1 MTPADLD
8 AAASVVLAWL
18 LTYAIHSTILLT
30 LAAVAAWRLADQHA
44 WLDVV
49 WKTALIAPLV
59 TASLHFDPIAVPL
72 GGRWTIPNVTAVTG
86 APIAVPAPMPVVE
99 TAVTSATTAEAA
111 TPVLVVDRAAVNE
124 TLVHAGGTRFASSPL
139 LRAWPSIAAVAWLII
154 AIAVVARYGVRLRR
168 AYRTLGAGVPVTD
181 TALLDTLDSCRRRTA
196 QRRPMQLTTSP
207 ICPVPLA
214 LAGRRIVLPDRFLR
228 DLDREQQRAALAH
241 EMAHVIRRDPEWR
254 IAIEILERAF
264 FFQPLNRVARV
275 RLCDAAEFLCDEWA
289 VRQVESPLA
298 MARCL
303 SAVALW
309 CAPAGRGRRSLGEGG
324 KLPAGVSAMARS
336 DSAMVRRVT
345 RILNEPGRVQRRPRL
360 HWLALSVMVVAVA
373 APRVTATQFP
383 DAVAMTPA
391 VAPVLDVA
399 PILDAVPVFD
409 AATVDASKQPPGE
422 QRAWTSAEIASA
434 RAQLRVQR
442 SARPGDPLDERWRQ
456 ALADAAR
463 QGLNDFWIVY
473 TFTTPVHGDEVTIS
487 DTDDGSFVWS
497 NGRFSIQGPPLSALF
512 DPASAVPLEGGKLA
526 VLLHYRGAR
535 ADAIDRASYRTA
547 TVGFDFGRTP
557 VFWLGDAPESQSFE
571 RVQSLFSQA
580 RTEKIQTLLIE
591 LASVHSNTDVVLP
604 FLTRLVDPS
613 WPAAI
618 RGEAA
623 EGFEHH
629 HDPRSVDILLRVART
644 DPDSS
649 VRVEAAEAIGEVQ
662 APQSILALNE
672 LVSQSADAA
681 VRSEAAEA
689 FADQPAERALPA
701 IDRIISTS
709 QHDDVLSEV
718 IEALGELDEPGVLAL
733 LLHTAN
739 THPNRRAQQEA
750 VETLGDLDDAGVT
763 DALTRIVW
771 EHQDATIQREAID
784 TLSDRRDDA
793 AAMTALERIARE
805 HPREEV
811 QAEAIETIADLSAPS
826 IHALI
831 LELALSG
838 KSARIRR
845 EALDAVGEA
854 LAKID
859 DGQALDR
866 AQQTLERA
874 IFDDPDP
881 SVREEALDAI
891 DELPEERALRVLRD
905 VIARHPDG
913 RVRREAQERLR
924 ERRQ

>member
-1 MTPADLD
+1 
-8 AAASVVLAWL
+8 
-18 LTYAIHSTILLT
+18 
-30 LAAVAAWRLADQHA
+30 
-44 WLDVV
+44 
-49 WKTALIAPLV
+49 
-59 TASLHFDPIAVPL
+59 
-72 GGRWTIPNVTAVTG
+72 
-86 APIAVPAPMPVVE
+86 
-99 TAVTSATTAEAA
+99 
-111 TPVLVVDRAAVNE
+111 
-124 TLVHAGGTRFASSPL
+124 
-139 LRAWPSIAAVAWLII
+139 
-154 AIAVVARYGVRLRR
+154 
-168 AYRTLGAGVPVTD
+168 
-181 TALLDTLDSCRRRTA
+181 
-196 QRRPMQLTTSP
+196 
-207 ICPVPLA
+207 
-214 LAGRRIVLPDRFLR
+214 
-228 DLDREQQRAALAH
+228 
-241 EMAHVIRRDPEWR
+241 
-254 IAIEILERAF
+254 
-264 FFQPLNRVARV
+264 
-275 RLCDAAEFLCDEWA
+275 
-289 VRQVESPLA
+289 
-298 MARCL
+298 
-303 SAVALW
+303 
-309 CAPAGRGRRSLGEGG
+309 
-324 KLPAGVSAMARS
+324 
-336 DSAMVRRVT
+336 
-345 RILNEPGRVQRRPRL
+345 
-360 HWLALSVMVVAVA
+360 MVVAVA
-373 APRVTATQFP
+373 APRVTATHFP

-391 VAPVLDVA
+391 VAPVLDAA
-399 PILDAVPVFD
+399 PVPD
-409 AATVDASKQPPGE
+409 PATVDAAKQPLGE

-442 SARPGDPLDERWRQ
+442 PARPGDPLDERWRQ

-487 DTDDGSFVWS
+487 DTDDGSVVWS
-497 NGRFSIQGPPLSALF
+497 NGRLSIQGPPLSALF
-512 DPASAVPLEGGKLA
+512 DPASAVPLEGGTLA
-526 VLLHYRGAR
+526 VLLHYHGAR
-535 ADAIDRASYRTA
+535 ADAIDRAAYRTA
-547 TVGFDFGRTP
+547 TVGFEFGRTP

-649 VRVEAAEAIGEVQ
+649 VRAEAAEAIGEVQ
-662 APQSILALNE
+662 TPQSILALNE
-672 LVSQSADAA
+672 LVSQSADSA

-701 IDRIISTS
+701 IERIIATS
-709 QHDDVLSEV
+709 QHHDVLSEV
-718 IEALGELDEPGVLAL
+718 IEALGELDDPGVM
-733 LLHTAN
+733 
-739 THPNRRAQQEA
+739 
-750 VETLGDLDDAGVT
+750 

-784 TLSDRRDDA
+784 TLGDRRDDA

-826 IHALI
+826 IHPLI

-866 AQQTLERA
+866 AQQALERA

-881 SVREEALDAI
+881 GVREEALDAI
-891 DELPEERALRVLRD
+891 DELPDERALGVLRD

-913 RVRREAQERLR
+913 RLRREAQERIR
-924 ERRQ
+924 ERR